1 MQFEFFEFFVPGKPQ
16 GKARARTVRLKSGAV
31 TSFTP
36 ERTATY
42 ENWIRTCFISEY
54 QKRHGD
60 GLHFPL
66 TGAVEI
72 DINACFAIPK
82 SYSKKKRLECLKD
95 KIWPTVKPD
104 VDNIAKV
111 VCDALNGFAYSD
123 DKQIVSLT
131 INKGFVEPQS
141 EGITAI
147 IWSVTD

>member
-1 MQFEFFEFFVPGKPQ
+1 MQFEFFVPGKPQ

-54 QKRHGD
+54 QKRNGD
-60 GLHFPL
+60 GFHLPHD
-66 TGAVEI
+66 GAVEI
-72 DINACFAIPK
+72 AINAYFAVPK
-82 SYSKKKRLECLKD
+82 SYSKKKQSECLKGN
-95 KIWPTVKPD
+95 IWPTVKPD

-131 INKGFVEPQS
+131 INKGFVNPRN
-141 EGITAI
+141 EGIAVM
-147 IWSVTD
+147 IWDCHF